1 MIIEINRYYIGN
13 DTERKILINSD
24 YIMRVESC
32 ADPLRANTRIIY
44 DSCTV
49 EGPDIIY
56 TNDHYIAI
64 KYKLTKQRNA
74 K

>member
-1 MIIEINRYYIGN
+1 MIIEINRYYIG
-13 DTERKILINSD
+13 TSAEHKILINSD

-32 ADPLRANTRIIY
+32 YDPSKGDTRIIY

-56 TNDHYIAI
+56 TNDRYVAI
-64 KYKLTKQRNA
+64 KNKLTKQRNA